1 MVRSEIRKTCFL
13 LVVSLFIS
21 LHQYGCVFGDICDFM
36 NVESN
41 IGCTIP
47 TVILQEG
54 FDDVSLIYSNGTS
67 AKITINATAEYET
80 YNHTLRVFNNA
91 SETYEIILE
100 ICSYQNINRLSNL
113 TILFHDNYT
122 SSTQITISNGSV
134 IQASGNFYTLNGLSK
149 VFIKVENL
157 RESQDGESYLYIHL
171 RIRVPNKGIYTLY
184 LITFE
189 LT

>member
-21 LHQYGCVFGDICDFM
+21 LHQYSCVFGDICDFM

-134 IQASGNFYTLNGLSK
+134 IQASGNFYT
-149 VFIKVENL
+149 
-157 RESQDGESYLYIHL
+157 
-171 RIRVPNKGIYTLY
+171 
-184 LITFE
+184 
-189 LT
+189 